1 MYFDLTTKNMEAK
14 ENVKIAQNGGLDLFE
29 HSFDFHQ
36 KNPLHSCQNCKEIL
50 SFLLSFKFCSL
61 EDVGVQK
68 HATGCSRVQLITIT
82 NP

>member
-14 ENVKIAQNGGLDLFE
+14 ENVKIAQNWGLDLFE

-50 SFLLSFKFCSL
+50 SFFTFF
-61 EDVGVQK
+61 
-68 HATGCSRVQLITIT
+68 
-82 NP
+82 